1 MRGKPLEAKKKIYIK
16 KTKKKYNNNKNTT
29 ITLTTAYNLYTKKYV
44 YKAINDKNESQQE
57 HI

>member
-1 MRGKPLEAKKKIYIK
+1 MRGKPLEAKKKYIK
-16 KTKKKYNNNKNTT
+16 KQNKKNITTT